1 MSRRVS
7 ITTIDNPFDPF
18 DDFTSWFDFDVEKGY
33 YTCNKLARISKTSVD
48 MTEKEEDV
56 AVEQAIDRLIKID
69 PLDLYR
75 KVIREDKDET
85 KTDKSNIGEGS

>member
-33 YTCNKLARISKTSVD
+33 YTCNKLARISKTSED
-48 MTEKEEDV
+48 MKNEYHFNPN
-56 AVEQAIDRLIKID
+56 QIKQYNE
-69 PLDLYR
+69 LSS
-75 KVIREDKDET
+75 DEC
-85 KTDKSNIGEGS
+85 DFFLFLLLLFLPF